1 MKVAE
6 RARMIDRPTSGSLP
20 SRARREGNMSL
31 PITTTLSREDWDR
44 FLDDYYD
51 ERGCD
56 RESGAPLPEKL
67 MELGP

>member
-1 MKVAE
+1 
-6 RARMIDRPTSGSLP
+6 
-20 SRARREGNMSL
+20 MSL